1 VGIPPEWP
9 PAEGLREVLAEGVP
23 GGWGPWPDLPRHSSN
38 GREDLPAGRPADRD
52 GDGTRQAPDDE
63 CLQAVHSITDVVML
77 REGMAKLAAYVEDKV
92 LGKVRATT
100 EAAAL

>member
-1 VGIPPEWP
+1 
-9 PAEGLREVLAEGVP
+9 
-23 GGWGPWPDLPRHSSN
+23 
-38 GREDLPAGRPADRD
+38 
-52 GDGTRQAPDDE
+52 
-63 CLQAVHSITDVVML
+63 ML